1 MARVLVTRAEDQA
14 EQTAARLRERGH
26 VPVLA
31 PLGIVMPLPCF
42 LDGAVPACLAATSR
56 NAFVGLA
63 PPPDDWRGAP
73 LVAVG
78 SATAEAARALGFRR
92 VEVADG
98 DARSAAR
105 RVLALAPP
113 GGLVTY
119 LAGQPRKPD
128 FELCLREAGQ
138 PLQVLETYR
147 VDERAELPE
156 PVIMALRH
164 DQIEAILHFSA
175 ASARRCLDA
184 LMAAGFVSEGSS
196 ARHLAL
202 SADVAS
208 VLRAAGIPAARIR
221 VAAYPDQDS
230 LLALL
235 ETD

>member
-26 VPVLA
+26 DPVLA
-31 PLGIVMPLPCF
+31 PLGIVVPLPNR
-42 LDGAVPACLAATSR
+42 LEGSAPACLAATSR
-56 NAFVGLA
+56 NAFAGLA
-63 PPPDDWRGAP
+63 PPPQDWLDAP

-78 SATAEAARALGFRR
+78 SATAEAACAIGFRR

-113 GGLVTY
+113 GGLVVY

-138 PLQVLETYR
+138 PLRVLETYR

-156 PVIMALRH
+156 TVVAALRH
-164 DQIEAILHFSA
+164 DQIQAILHFSA
-175 ASARRCLDA
+175 GSARRCLDA
-184 LMAAGFVSEGSS
+184 LIAAGLSPPRML

-221 VAAYPDQDS
+221 VAASPDQDS

-235 ETD
+235 EAG